1 MPTHLNAD
9 GLTGARRVGRS
20 LRLPAPVLATCLLFA
35 AGCGYNQSDFPTGD
49 ARAAEGYQWRSLY
62 REDVRTVAVPIFSNR
77 SFERNVEFNLSKAVV
92 SYIESSTP
100 YKVVPKERAD
110 TILEGEITRADI
122 DSVSYDNRTALPQ
135 EQLLTVRVNF
145 TWKDLRTGR
154 ILAERR
160 GFEQTAPYYPTL
172 GEGRFVG
179 AQQNVERLAIAIV
192 QELQADW

>member
-1 MPTHLNAD
+1 MLDPNPEATSSMPIHA
-9 GLTGARRVGRS
+9 AHVS
-20 LRLPAPVLATCLLFA
+20 RLPLMLTMLSCLV
-35 AGCGYNQSDFPTGD
+35 GCGYNQSDYPGAQ

-62 REDVRTVAVPIFSNR
+62 REDVKTVAVPVFGNR

-92 SYIESSTP
+92 NYIESSTP

-110 TILEGEITRADI
+110 TILEGEVTRVELDT
-122 DSVSYDNRTALPQ
+122 VSNNNVNAIPQ
-135 EQLLTVRVNF
+135 EQLITLRVNF

-160 GFEQTAPYYPTL
+160 GFEQSGTYYPTL

-179 AQQNVERLAIAIV
+179 AQQNVERLAVAIV

>member
-1 MPTHLNAD
+1 MPTHTDAD
-9 GLTGARRVGRS
+9 RSTTARRTAGS
-20 LRLPAPVLATCLLFA
+20 LPWVLPVLAACVLITP
-35 AGCGYNQSDFPTGD
+35 GCGYDQSDYPAGD
-49 ARAAEGYQWRSLY
+49 ARAAQGYQWRSLY

>member
-1 MPTHLNAD
+1 MPTHPAAAAAA
-9 GLTGARRVGRS
+9 ARRVPTAVAAG
-20 LRLPAPVLATCLLFA
+20 LALAFAAAA
-35 AGCGYNQSDFPTGD
+35 AGCGYSQSEFPSES
-49 ARAAEGYQWRSLY
+49 RQAAEGYRWRSLY
-62 REDVRTVAVPIFSNR
+62 REDVRTVAVPIFTNR
-77 SFERNVEFNLSKAVV
+77 SFERNVEFHLSKAVV
-92 SYIESSTP
+92 SYLESSTP

-122 DSVSYDNRTALPQ
+122 ETVSNAPTAIPQ

-160 GFEQTAPYYPTL
+160 GFEQSGPYYPTL